1 MPPDSDKEKPNPEA
15 GIPMK
20 ASKPEGS
27 AIRMTRS
34 KEPETQDPKPPSEM
48 AEKDAPTPESESSPA
63 KKPGL
68 TPKLPPKKSE
78 GLPSPGETKEKKPLG
93 GLPPKKPLA
102 PAKDSSASP
111 SQEDS
116 GEEQEAQPEKPK
128 LTPKRP
134 PAAKPN
140 SPDAGDTAEA
150 EGDSQ
155 KTPESKGE
163 TTTPPKPVAKP
174 APPRPHVVK
183 PGAASAPS
191 NPTQG
196 GAAVAFDSK
205 ANRVSRTSP
214 VGLAIDLVA
223 CIGALAVGY
232 FIITDLLKIL

>member
-34 KEPETQDPKPPSEM
+34 KEPEIQDPNPPSEM
-48 AEKDAPTPESESSPA
+48 AEKDTPTPETDSPPA

-68 TPKLPPKKSE
+68 TPKLPPKKSG
-78 GLPSPGETKEKKPLG
+78 GLPSPGQSEKKKPLG
-93 GLPPKKPLA
+93 ALPPKKPLS
-102 PAKDSSASP
+102 PAKDSSVSP
-111 SQEDS
+111 VQEDS
-116 GEEQEAQPEKPK
+116 GEEQQAQPEKPK

-134 PAAKPN
+134 SPAKPD
-140 SPDAGDTAEA
+140 SPEAGDTSKA

-155 KTPESKGE
+155 KAPESKEE

-205 ANRVSRTSP
+205 ANRVSRSSP